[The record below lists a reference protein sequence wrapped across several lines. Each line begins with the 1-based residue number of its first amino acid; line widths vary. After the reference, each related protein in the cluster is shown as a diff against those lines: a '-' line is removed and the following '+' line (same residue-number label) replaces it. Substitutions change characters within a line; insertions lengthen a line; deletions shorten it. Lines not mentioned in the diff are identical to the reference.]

1 MDKDQGGDDGGK
13 QDIQHPCLG
22 TAARLLYGDG
32 VGDGA
37 EKVGLHQQVDQGGQ
51 GKHHGDAGHA
61 GGQLLGE
68 PNQVAVRQGDRGGDC
83 GGDKLHDLLN
93 GFPADIAGLMQGAVN
108 LGIEEQLAIAVIHH
122 VWLDG
127 TDPSLLRHIG
137 QTGGRVADKVP
148 VILVGGG
155 FNQTEMSIHIRK
167 AAGNS
172 LNEGAEHLAHTV
184 DLVRHGPVHGQ
195 TGARTRRISH
205 QVQGTLLDK
214 GEGVGILGYN
224 NGLLVPVSDIGLAA
238 AGQVG
243 RKHHIA
249 PAGQLHGPGVITVTL
264 VGAAMHDQ
272 HAGRRVLIR
281 CVLGQIDQRADGAA
295 VIAGERHPLNGDIA
309 PTGLEA
315 PDENAGHQQDRQGNA
330 EETDGFLCL
339 GSCLYIVCHKNLPLL
354 TSFRM
359 VTRGY
364 PGTPPA
370 GFWPAH
376 SSPSAGRSQ

>member
-1 MDKDQGGDDGGK
+1 M
-13 QDIQHPCLG
+13 
-22 TAARLLYGDG
+22 ARLLYGYG
-32 VGDGA
+32 VGDRA
-37 EKVGLHQQVDQGGQ
+37 EKAGLHQQVDQGGQ
-51 GKHHGDAGHA
+51 GEHHGDAGYA
-61 GGQLLGE
+61 GKQLLGK
-68 PNQVAVRQGDRGGDC
+68 PHQIIAGHGNGSRSHAGDIF
-83 GGDKLHDLLN
+83 HDFLN
-93 GFPADIAGLMQGAVN
+93 GFATDIAGLVEGAVD
-108 LGIEEQLAIAVIHH
+108 LGIAEHMAVAVI
-122 VWLDG
+122 VLVRLDG
-127 TDPSLLRHIG
+127 SDPGLFLHPG
-137 QTGGRVADKVP
+137 KAGGRIAQEIP
-148 VILVGGG
+148 VILISGG
-155 FNQTEMSIHIRK
+155 FDEAVVGIHVFK
-167 AAGNS
+167 TAGHK
-172 LNEGAEHLAHTV
+172 LKEGAKHLAHTV
-184 DLVRHGPVHGQ
+184 DLVRHGPVYTQ
-195 TGARTRRISH
+195 ASAGARRISH
-205 QVQGTLLDK
+205 QVQGALLDK
-214 GEGVGILGYN
+214 GEGVGVLGYN
-224 NGLLVPVSDIGLAA
+224 NGLLIAVSDIGLSA
-238 AGQVG
+238 AGQIG
-243 RKHHIA
+243 GEHHIA
-249 PAGQLHGPGVITVTL
+249 PAGQFHGPSVITVAL

-370 GFWPAH
+370 EFWPAH